1 MFRTYGPGPS
11 LWESVLPEPA
21 LRMPAELARVDEL
34 LDDPAF
40 FEPFRRFFSPLF
52 GRPSIP
58 METFLRMMF
67 LKYKYRL
74 GFEALCREV
83 TDSVSW
89 SRFCRIP
96 LGGSVPHH
104 STLKKIAKR
113 CGPTAIEGLNEALL
127 QKAANNKVL
136 KTDQV
141 RADTTVVPG
150 DVGYPTDSGLL
161 ARGVIRLVALVAVL
175 HGFGLAGRTKMRDRG
190 RSMRRR
196 AHDIG
201 AWLRRRTDQSKD
213 EVKAITAEMASITES
228 SLAEARQ
235 VACNARRGL
244 YRAGVEASGKARA
257 ALSEL
262 DTLIERLERVV
273 DQTRLRLAGETP
285 EAASRL
291 VSLHD
296 PDARP
301 IKKGRLGKP
310 VEFGYL
316 AQVVDNVD
324 GIVLDHGVHV
334 GNPPDGPLLKP
345 AVERIKKLVGRAPK
359 AVTADRG
366 YGDAQVDTDLKKLGV
381 KEVAIVRKGRQSAAR
396 RDVERR
402 PRFRKLIKWR
412 TGSEGRISAVKRGYG
427 WGRSL
432 MDGIEGTQT
441 WCGYG
446 IFAHNSVKIS
456 ALIATK
462 TKTPADAAPPSVNHP
477 SPAKPSQ
484 PRSGSPP
491 TPPLAA

>member
-1 MFRTYGPGPS
+1 
-11 LWESVLPEPA
+11 
-21 LRMPAELARVDEL
+21 
-34 LDDPAF
+34 
-40 FEPFRRFFSPLF
+40 
-52 GRPSIP
+52 
-58 METFLRMMF
+58 
-67 LKYKYRL
+67 
-74 GFEALCREV
+74 
-83 TDSVSW
+83 
-89 SRFCRIP
+89 
-96 LGGSVPHH
+96 
-104 STLKKIAKR
+104 
-113 CGPTAIEGLNEALL
+113 
-127 QKAANNKVL
+127 
-136 KTDQV
+136 
-141 RADTTVVPG
+141 
-150 DVGYPTDSGLL
+150 
-161 ARGVIRLVALVAVL
+161 LVALVAVL

-213 EVKAITAEMASITES
+213 EVRAITAEMASITES

-412 TGSEGRISAVKRGYG
+412 TGSEGRISAVKRG
-427 WGRSL
+427 
-432 MDGIEGTQT
+432 
-441 WCGYG
+441 
-446 IFAHNSVKIS
+446 
-456 ALIATK
+456 
-462 TKTPADAAPPSVNHP
+462 
-477 SPAKPSQ
+477 
-484 PRSGSPP
+484 
-491 TPPLAA
+491 

>member
-175 HGFGLAGRTKMRDRG
+175 HGFGLASRTKMRDRG

-316 AQVVDNVD
+316 A
-324 GIVLDHGVHV
+324 
-334 GNPPDGPLLKP
+334 
-345 AVERIKKLVGRAPK
+345 
-359 AVTADRG
+359 
-366 YGDAQVDTDLKKLGV
+366 
-381 KEVAIVRKGRQSAAR
+381 
-396 RDVERR
+396 
-402 PRFRKLIKWR
+402 
-412 TGSEGRISAVKRGYG
+412 
-427 WGRSL
+427 
-432 MDGIEGTQT
+432 
-441 WCGYG
+441 
-446 IFAHNSVKIS
+446 
-456 ALIATK
+456 
-462 TKTPADAAPPSVNHP
+462 
-477 SPAKPSQ
+477 
-484 PRSGSPP
+484 
-491 TPPLAA
+491 